1 MSFRLQIVVI
11 VAMALILIYL
21 IRQIFRKK
29 LDIKYGIIWL
39 GMSILIMV
47 FAIWPNLLGKL
58 SDLMGIASPVNM
70 LFFIGLVLQMA
81 AIYVLSR
88 NVGVLLDKVRRMSQ
102 EIAILNKK
110 LNDNYVKNN
119 KEEE

>member
-11 VAMALILIYL
+11 VAMALALIYL

>member
-11 VAMALILIYL
+11 VAMALALIYL
-21 IRQIFRKK
+21 IRPIFRKK

-47 FAIWPNLLGKL
+47 FAIWPNLLGKM

-88 NVGVLLDKVRRMSQ
+88 RNLMIITLKIIRKKSKGVNGCQRKIRKRQS
-102 EIAILNKK
+102 
-110 LNDNYVKNN
+110 
-119 KEEE
+119 

>member
-1 MSFRLQIVVI
+1 MSFRLQIVII
-11 VAMALILIYL
+11 VATVIALLYL

-39 GMSILIMV
+39 GMSIIIML
-47 FAIWPNLLGKL
+47 FAVWPNLLGKL

-70 LFFIGLVLQMA
+70 LFFVGLILLIM

-88 NVGVLLDKVRRMSQ
+88 SVGMLMDKVRRMSQ

-110 LNDNYVKNN
+110 LNENYVKTDS
-119 KEEE
+119 KEK

>member
-1 MSFRLQIVVI
+1 MSFRLQIVII
-11 VAMALILIYL
+11 VATVIALLYL

-39 GMSILIMV
+39 GMSIIIMI
-47 FAIWPNLLGKL
+47 FAIWPNLLVRL

-70 LFFIGLVLQMA
+70 LFFVEHILLIM

-88 NVGVLLDKVRRMSQ
+88 SVGMLMDKVRRMSQ

-110 LNDNYVKNN
+110 LNDNYVKTDS
-119 KEEE
+119 KEK

>member
-11 VAMALILIYL
+11 VAMALTLIYL

-47 FAIWPNLLGKL
+47 FAIWPNLLGKM

>member
-11 VAMALILIYL
+11 VAMALALIYL

-47 FAIWPNLLGKL
+47 FAIWPNLLGRL

>member
-1 MSFRLQIVVI
+1 MSFRLQIVII
-11 VAMALILIYL
+11 VATVIALLYL

-39 GMSILIMV
+39 GMSIIIML
-47 FAIWPNLLGKL
+47 FAVWPNLLGKL

-70 LFFIGLVLQMA
+70 LFFVGLILLIM

-88 NVGVLLDKVRRMSQ
+88 SVGMLMDKVRRMSQ

-110 LNDNYVKNN
+110 LNDNYVKTDS
-119 KEEE
+119 KEK

>member
-11 VAMALILIYL
+11 VAMALALIYL

-47 FAIWPNLLGKL
+47 FAIWPNLLGRL

-88 NVGVLLDKVRRMSQ
+88 NVGVLLDKVGRSSQ
-102 EIAILNKK
+102 EIAIRNKK
-110 LNDNYVKNN
+110 LKDNDVKNN
-119 KEEE
+119 KE